1 MWCNHVIIKINH
13 REEFMDILV
22 ELLTNTFGVDES
34 EINRYKTL
42 EDMGLDSICIVELQ
56 VEIERKFSKKDGSLT
71 LINTDTLDN
80 ILIKLNDI

>member
-1 MWCNHVIIKINH
+1 MWCNHVIIKINY

-22 ELLTNTFGVDES
+22 ELLTNTFGIDEN

-42 EDMGLDSICIVELQ
+42 EDMGLDSICIVEFQ

-71 LINTDTLDN
+71 LLNTDTLDK
-80 ILIKLNDI
+80 ILIKLENI

>member
-1 MWCNHVIIKINH
+1 MWCNHVIIKINY

-22 ELLTNTFGVDES
+22 ELLTNTFGIDES

-42 EDMGLDSICIVELQ
+42 EDMGLDSICIVEFQ

-71 LINTDTLDN
+71 LLNTDTLDK
-80 ILIKLNDI
+80 ILIKLENI

>member
-1 MWCNHVIIKINH
+1 MWCNHVIIKINY

-22 ELLTNTFGVDES
+22 ELLTNTFGIDEN

-42 EDMGLDSICIVELQ
+42 EDMGLDSICIVEFQ

-71 LINTDTLDN
+71 
-80 ILIKLNDI
+80 